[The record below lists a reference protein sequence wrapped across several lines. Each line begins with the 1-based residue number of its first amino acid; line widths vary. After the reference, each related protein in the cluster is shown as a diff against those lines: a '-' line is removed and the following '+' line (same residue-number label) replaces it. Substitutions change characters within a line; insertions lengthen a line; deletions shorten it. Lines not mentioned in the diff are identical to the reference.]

1 MEAQIG
7 IVSKKEEP
15 CIKRPNSGS
24 LTKRRGSRT
33 ARSLRSTHLA
43 LLSSSFANSKS
54 ALPDSSNMSRASTPT
69 PPPLGNIYSIISPYI
84 ILVKISS
91 KLKGKKKRKLL

>member
-1 MEAQIG
+1 MESQIG
-7 IVSKKEEP
+7 VVSKKEEP
-15 CIKRPNSGS
+15 CINRPNSGS

-54 ALPDSSNMSRASTPT
+54 ALPDSSNISRASTPT
-69 PPPLGNIYSIISPYI
+69 PPLLGNISRIISPYI
-84 ILVKISS
+84 TLIKIA
-91 KLKGKKKRKLL
+91 RIR

>member
-54 ALPDSSNMSRASTPT
+54 ALPDTSNISRASTPT
-69 PPPLGNIYSIISPYI
+69 PPPLGNISRIISPHI
-84 ILVKISS
+84 ILINITLITLNIYVFD
-91 KLKGKKKRKLL
+91 